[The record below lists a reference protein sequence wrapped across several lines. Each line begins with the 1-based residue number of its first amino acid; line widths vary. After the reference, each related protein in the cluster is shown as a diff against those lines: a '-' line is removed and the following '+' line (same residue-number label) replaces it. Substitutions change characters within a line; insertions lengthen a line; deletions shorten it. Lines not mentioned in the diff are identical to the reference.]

1 MSSNQNP
8 IILRFDNVSFAYNDG
23 KHPILIDSDF
33 SIRQNT
39 KITIMWQNWSGK
51 TTIFK
56 MITWE
61 LKPQSG
67 KINIV
72 NWNTIA
78 VARQVIPRDQLHLTI
93 KEFFETAFDEKD
105 YQLDKKITEVLK
117 VVNFNVPIDKQIKDF
132 SGGQQA
138 RLLFAYALIQDP
150 DILLLDEPTNNL
162 DEEWIN
168 DLLTFLIS
176 YDKTVVVISHDS
188 DFLNI
193 FTDGVLYLNKASYQ
207 VEQYWWD
214 YYDVVEQIA
223 AQIEKEQMQ
232 NARAEKKII
241 DAKEKIN
248 FFSNKWGKMRKLA
261 SKMRDEVQEAEENK
275 VELRKDDK
283 TIPQFKIPF
292 ENYVWP
298 IVTINKVWLMNSNH
312 EVINYKLPLVMKKN
326 NRYILIGPNGIGKS
340 TLLKRLMMIH
350 QYKENIMRK
359 YKAIIEDK
367 TKSDIIIKEP
377 DTMHP
382 EEDIAMIHNKVRVGY
397 YSQDFN
403 SLDMWMLVRDSLY
416 DIAQEAT
423 DQNIYKVASQF
434 LLTWNLLKSNIWTLS
449 EWQKWLLCYARFVL
463 QKPHL
468 LILDE
473 PTNHINFRHLPII
486 AKSLNTYEWA
496 MIIVCHDKW
505 FVDQLENIETIDLW
519 KLIK

>member
-1 MSSNQNP
+1 MSSNQNQ
-8 IILRFDNVSFAYNDG
+8 IILRFDNVSFAYGDG
-23 KHPILIDSDF
+23 KHPILIESDF

-39 KITIMWQNWSGK
+39 KITIMGQNGSGK

-56 MITWE
+56 LITWE

-78 VARQVIPRDQLHLTI
+78 ISRQVMPRDQLNLTI
-93 KEFFETAFDEKD
+93 KEFFQTAFDEID
-105 YQLDKKITEVLK
+105 YQLDRKINEVLK
-117 VVNFNVPIDKQIKDF
+117 VVNFNVPINKKIKDF
-132 SGGQQA
+132 SWGQQA
-138 RLLFAYALIQDP
+138 RLLLAYALIQHP

-162 DEEWIN
+162 DSNGIN
-168 DLLTFLIS
+168 DLISFLIS
-176 YDKTVVVISHDS
+176 YDKTVVVISHDA

-193 FTDGVLYLNKASYQ
+193 FTDWVLYLNKSRCQ

-241 DAKEKIN
+241 EAKEKIN

-261 SKMRDEVQEAEENK
+261 SKMRDEVEEAEENK
-275 VELRKDDK
+275 VEVRKDDK
-283 TIPQFKIPF
+283 TITPFDIPF

-298 IVTINKVWLMNSNH
+298 IVSIHKVWLMNSSH
-312 EVINYKLPLVMKKN
+312 EVVTHKLSLVIKKHQK
-326 NRYILIGPNGIGKS
+326 YILSGPNGIGKS
-340 TLLKRLMMIH
+340 FFLKKLVNAHDTDAKIH
-350 QYKENIMRK
+350 
-359 YKAIIEDK
+359 D
-367 TKSDIIIKEP
+367 D
-377 DTMHP
+377 
-382 EEDIAMIHNKVRVGY
+382 VRVWY

-403 SLDMWMLVRDSLY
+403 VLDMNMVVRDALHEVAG
-416 DIAQEAT
+416 DTT
-423 DQNIYKVASQF
+423 DQDIYRVAAKF
-434 LLTWNLLKSNIWTLS
+434 LLTWNLLKNTIGLLS
-449 EWQKWLLCYARFVL
+449 EGQKWLLCYAMFVL

-486 AKSLNTYEWA
+486 AQSLNKYQWA
-496 MIIVCHDKW
+496 MIMVSHDKW
-505 FVDQLENIETIDLW
+505 FTDQLENLEIVDLG
-519 KLIK
+519 KLVK

>member
-8 IILRFDNVSFAYNDG
+8 IILRFDDVSFAYNDG
-23 KHPILIDSDF
+23 KHPILVNADF

-39 KITIMWQNWSGK
+39 KITIMGQNGAGK
-51 TTIFK
+51 STIFK
-56 MITWE
+56 MITGE

-72 NWNTIA
+72 AGNTIA
-78 VARQVIPRDQLHLTI
+78 ISKQVVPREQLDLSI
-93 KEFFETAFDEKD
+93 KDFFQTAFEEKD
-105 YQLDKKITEVLK
+105 YQLDRKIAEVLK
-117 VVNFNVPIDKQIKDF
+117 VVNFNAPMNKPIREF

-138 RLLFAYALIQDP
+138 RLLLAYALIQHP

-162 DEEWIN
+162 DATGIG
-168 DLLTFLIS
+168 DLISFLIS
-176 YDKTVVVISHDS
+176 YDKTVVVISHDA

-193 FTDGVLYLNKASYQ
+193 FTDWVLYLNKARCQ

-232 NARAEKKII
+232 NARAEKKIA

-261 SKMRDEVQEAEENK
+261 SKMRDEVEEAEENI
-275 VELRKDDK
+275 VEVRKDDK
-283 TIPQFKIPF
+283 TIPPFKIPF
-292 ENYVWP
+292 ENYVGP
-298 IVTINKVWLMNSNH
+298 IVSIHKVWLMNSSH
-312 EVINYKLPLVMKKN
+312 EVVTYKLPLVLKKN
-326 NRYILIGPNGIGKS
+326 QRVILSGPNGIWKS
-340 TLLKRLMMIH
+340 TLLKKLVH
-350 QYKENIMRK
+350 
-359 YKAIIEDK
+359 AHD
-367 TKSDIIIKEP
+367 SD
-377 DTMHP
+377 
-382 EEDIAMIHNKVRVGY
+382 AMIHDDVRVGY

-403 SLDMWMLVRDSLY
+403 ALDMSKIVWDDLREVAGDTSDQ
-416 DIAQEAT
+416 DI
-423 DQNIYKVASQF
+423 YRVAAQF
-434 LLTWNLLKSNIWTLS
+434 LLTGWLLKNTIGSLS

-486 AKSLNTYEWA
+486 AQSLNTYEWA
-496 MIIVCHDKW
+496 MIMVSHDKW
-505 FVDQLENIETIDLW
+505 FTDQMEHLEIVDLG
-519 KLIK
+519 KLINK